1 MQTVSSMHV
10 GHINLATT
18 FNGAGEHF
26 VNLVK
31 ELCQHN
37 IEQYVVVRNV
47 ALAKRLDIV
56 DGVTV
61 GPVVRSA
68 ITAFC
73 LMPGVDVVHVH
84 DSSSASAGLLMALT
98 RSVPFVLSDHD
109 ISGAKKNPIRQA
121 VEKRASGFVETDTMS
136 GIELIKS
143 YRQAVD
149 SLRVPTL
156 ML

>member
-1 MQTVSSMHV
+1 MHV

-26 VNLVK
+26 VNLV
-31 ELCQHN
+31 EDLCQHGV
-37 IEQYVVVRNV
+37 EQYVVVKNV
-47 ALAKRLDIV
+47 ALAKRLDII

-68 ITAFC
+68 VTAFC

-84 DSSSASAGLLMALT
+84 DSPSASAGLLMALT
-98 RSVPFVLSDHD
+98 RSVPFVLSDD
-109 ISGAKKNPIRQA
+109 GIGDEKKNSIRQA
-121 VEKRASGFVETDTMS
+121 IESRASGFAETGAMTT
-136 GIELIKS
+136 IEMMKL
-143 YRQAVD
+143 YRRAVD
-149 SLRVPTL
+149 SLHVPTL

>member
-1 MQTVSSMHV
+1 MYV
-10 GHINLATT
+10 GHVNLATT

-26 VNLVK
+26 VKLV
-31 ELCQHN
+31 EDLRQHGV
-37 IEQYVVVRNV
+37 EQYVVVRNI
-47 ALAKRLDIV
+47 ALAKRLDII

-68 ITAFC
+68 VTAFC
-73 LMPGVDVVHVH
+73 LMPSVDVMHVH

-98 RSVPFVLSDHD
+98 RSVPFVLSVHGINDD
-109 ISGAKKNPIRQA
+109 KKNPIRQA
-121 VEKRASGFVETDTMS
+121 IEARASGFAETEVIS
-136 GIELIKS
+136 SIELMKL
-143 YRQAVD
+143 YRHAVD

>member
-1 MQTVSSMHV
+1 MHV

-26 VNLVK
+26 VNLV
-31 ELCQHN
+31 EDLCQHGV
-37 IEQYVVVRNV
+37 EQYVVVRNV

-68 ITAFC
+68 VTAFC
-73 LMPGVDVVHVH
+73 LMPSVDVVHVH

-98 RSVPFVLSDHD
+98 RSVPFVLSDRG
-109 ISGAKKNPIRQA
+109 IGNARKNPIRQA
-121 VEKRASGFVETDTMS
+121 VEKRASGFVDTEAMT
-136 GIELIKS
+136 GIELMKL